1 MRLILYCV
9 QFFLLNLCL
18 FNGIS
23 AVTIDWK
30 CLFVHFPSYRKLL
43 IFTVLHAAR
52 LDFDQLYL
60 HCVSDQ
66 TEINNIILNQIIRQ
80 FFVFFGGGFRR
91 SNFLNL
97 GNMKL
102 SVVVLLR
109 VVQWGVFPLYSGNK
123 TMWRPSSIRQL
134 PVNRC
139 TCTNYQQPCKYVE
152 AQRTTDSSNILC
164 LVCAKITDYCIDIGL
179 P

>member
-1 MRLILYCV
+1 MSS
-9 QFFLLNLCL
+9 FFLLNLCL

-23 AVTIDWK
+23 TVTIDLK

-43 IFTVLHAAR
+43 IFTVLRAAR

-60 HCVSDQ
+60 HCVSEQ

-80 FFVFFGGGFRR
+80 FFVFLGGFRR

-97 GNMKL
+97 GNVKL
-102 SVVVLLR
+102 SVIVLLC
-109 VVQWGVFPLYSGNK
+109 VFQWGVFPLCSG
-123 TMWRPSSIRQL
+123 TMWRPSSIQQL
-134 PVNRC
+134 PVNRY

-152 AQRTTDSSNILC
+152 AQRTTDFSNTLC